1 MNRGLKMSNSSI
13 EQSLEINLDINVEII
28 KKILGSP
35 ADLIIR
41 ESSIGIIENKF
52 AMIYL
57 KGLVNEDQVNNNI
70 LRILEL
76 NKKEIKTDLFD
87 TVYEEMIALTE
98 IKKSQKLN
106 QVIKTI
112 LDGDTVV
119 LLNEYD
125 QAILLGTS
133 GGEFRAIEEPQA
145 ESVIRGSRSGF
156 VESLKTNLALLR
168 REIKDPNLRINTMEV
183 GKHSNQKIAICHIEG
198 RVKPEIVDEVVR
210 RLRTIEIEFA
220 PDSGFIEQWIEDS
233 NLSPFPQILDTERP
247 DRVAYNLIKGK
258 IGIIVEGSPFA
269 LLMPI
274 TIGDSLKSIE
284 DYNQRWLISTLLR
297 FLRFISFYM
306 TLFLPALYVALV
318 SYHPELI
325 PTQLLFTIA
334 ASREGV
340 PFPSLIEALMIALFY
355 EILQE
360 AGTRLPRK
368 IGQTIGIVGGIV
380 IGEIAVQ
387 AGIVTPLMVIA
398 ISLTAISAFT
408 LPNYSLS
415 IGLRVIRFGAIFAAT
430 ILGLYGI
437 ILVFIMIH
445 IHLANLKS
453 IGIPYSAPFAPNYLW
468 DLKNVIIRAP
478 ITTLIK
484 RQPQPFLEPSDGE
497 QKNNEGKDK
506 S

>member
-1 MNRGLKMSNSSI
+1 MFKKKTKVKGTKQTK
-13 EQSLEINLDINVEII
+13 E
-28 KKILGSP
+28 KKIKNNSKTVQNAVLPIRQHIQNSNAIMIKIMVFLIIFSVLNLGLS
-35 ADLIIR
+35 AYFAKNMRDLSERSSSVETARNYVNTWVTDLII
-41 ESSIGIIENKF
+41 SITEGSEFTNVTSLDNCDYAKWRMAFDITDVKKDKEAKAAFDKALELHDEIHL
-52 AMIYL
+52 IYKNNL
-57 KGLVNEDQVNNNI
+57 KVTLQDDPEQGLALVNSI
-70 LRILEL
+70 TA
-76 NKKEIKTDLFD
+76 K
-87 TVYEEMIALTE
+87 YEEFSKNI
-98 IKKSQKLN
+98 
-106 QVIKTI
+106 
-112 LDGDTVV
+112 
-119 LLNEYD
+119 
-125 QAILLGTS
+125 
-133 GGEFRAIEEPQA
+133 
-145 ESVIRGSRSGF
+145 
-156 VESLKTNLALLR
+156 
-168 REIKDPNLRINTMEV
+168 
-183 GKHSNQKIAICHIEG
+183 
-198 RVKPEIVDEVVR
+198 
-210 RLRTIEIEFA
+210 
-220 PDSGFIEQWIEDS
+220 
-233 NLSPFPQILDTERP
+233 
-247 DRVAYNLIKGK
+247 
-258 IGIIVEGSPFA
+258 
-269 LLMPI
+269 
-274 TIGDSLKSIE
+274 KSIE

-340 PFPSLIEALMIALFY
+340 PFPSLIEALIIALFY

-398 ISLTAISAFT
+398 ISLTAIAAFT
-408 LPNYSLS
+408 LPNYSLA
-415 IGLRVIRFGAIFAAT
+415 IGLRVMRFGAIFAAT

-453 IGIPYSAPFAPNYLW
+453 IGIPYSAPFAPNYLG

-478 ITTLIK
+478 ITTLTK
-484 RQPQPFLEPSDGE
+484 QQTQPFLEPADEVEKTNGGSGT
-497 QKNNEGKDK
+497 

>member
-1 MNRGLKMSNSSI
+1 MSSSSTEQRRLEKKLEMN
-13 EQSLEINLDINVEII
+13 VAII
-28 KKILGSP
+28 KKVLGNS
-35 ADLIIR
+35 ADLIVR
-41 ESSIGIIENKF
+41 ESSIGSIENKF

-57 KGLVNEDQVNNNI
+57 KGLVNEEQVNNNI

-76 NKKEIKTDLFD
+76 NKKEIKTNLFN

-98 IKKSQKLN
+98 IEKSQKLDEL
-106 QVIKTI
+106 I
-112 LDGDTVV
+112 LAVLNGDTVF
-119 LLNEYD
+119 LLSECD
-125 QAILLGTS
+125 QAIVLGTS
-133 GGEFRAIEEPQA
+133 GGEFRAIEEPQS

-156 VESLKTNLALLR
+156 VENLKFNIALLR
-168 REIKDPNLRINTMEV
+168 REIKDPNLRIMLIEI
-183 GKHSNQKIAICHIEG
+183 GKHSNQKIAVCYIEG
-198 RVKPEIVDEVVR
+198 QVKSEIVEEVVR
-210 RLRTIEIEFA
+210 RLKTIDIDFA
-220 PDSGFIEQWIEDS
+220 PDSGFVEQWIEDS

-247 DRVAYNLIKGK
+247 DRVAYNLLKGK
-258 IGIIVEGSPFA
+258 VGVIVEGSPFA

-274 TIGDSLKSIE
+274 MIGDSLKSIE
-284 DYNQRWLISTLLR
+284 DYNQRWVISTLLR
-297 FLRFISFYM
+297 ILRFVSFYM

-430 ILGLYGI
+430 VLGLYGI
-437 ILVFIMIH
+437 ILAFIMIH

-468 DLKNVIIRAP
+468 NLENVIIRAP
-478 ITTLIK
+478 ITTLTK
-484 RQPQPFLEPSDGE
+484 RQPPPFLEPTDGE
-497 QKNNEGKDK
+497 QKNNGGKAK

>member
-1 MNRGLKMSNSSI
+1 MSNSSF
-13 EQSLEINLDINVEII
+13 EKSYLEKSLEDNIQTI

-41 ESSIGIIENKF
+41 KSSIGIIEHKF
-52 AMIYL
+52 AMIYM
-57 KGLVNEDQVNNNI
+57 KGLVNEEQVNNNI

-76 NKKEIKTDLFD
+76 NKKDIQGNLFD

-98 IKKSQKLN
+98 IKKSQKLD
-106 QVIKTI
+106 QVIKT
-112 LDGDTVV
+112 LLSGDTVV
-119 LLNEYD
+119 LLDNCD
-125 QAILLGTS
+125 LAIQLGTS
-133 GGEFRAIEEPQA
+133 GGEFRAIEEPQSEA
-145 ESVIRGSRSGF
+145 VIRGSRSGF
-156 VESLKTNLALLR
+156 VENLKFNLALLR
-168 REIKDPNLRINTMEV
+168 REIKDPNLRINMMEV
-183 GKHSNQKIAICHIEG
+183 GKHSNQKVAICHIEG
-198 RVKPEIVDEVVR
+198 QVKQEIVDEVVQ
-210 RLRTIEIEFA
+210 RLKTINVDFA

-247 DRVAYNLIKGK
+247 DRVAYNLLKGK
-258 IGIIVEGSPFA
+258 VSIIVEGSPFA

-274 TIGDSLKSIE
+274 TIGDSLKTIE

-297 FLRFISFYM
+297 FLRFVSFYM

-340 PFPSLIEALMIALFY
+340 PFPSLVEALLIALFY

-398 ISLTAISAFT
+398 I
-408 LPNYSLS
+408 
-415 IGLRVIRFGAIFAAT
+415 
-430 ILGLYGI
+430 
-437 ILVFIMIH
+437 IH
-445 IHLANLKS
+445 HIV
-453 IGIPYSAPFAPNYLW
+453 LW
-468 DLKNVIIRAP
+468 V
-478 ITTLIK
+478 
-484 RQPQPFLEPSDGE
+484 
-497 QKNNEGKDK
+497 
-506 S
+506 

>member
-1 MNRGLKMSNSSI
+1 MSRSSNEPIHLEKNLEMN
-13 EQSLEINLDINVEII
+13 VATI
-28 KKILGSP
+28 KKILGNS

-41 ESSIGIIENKF
+41 KSSIGMIENQF

-57 KGLVNEDQVNNNI
+57 KGIVNEDQVNNNI
-70 LRILEL
+70 LRMLEL
-76 NKKEIKTDLFD
+76 NKKDITKNLFD
-87 TVYEEMIALTE
+87 ALYDEMIALTE
-98 IKKSQKLN
+98 IKKSPKLDS
-106 QVIKTI
+106 II
-112 LDGDTVV
+112 LALLNGDTVV
-119 LLNEYD
+119 LLNNED
-125 QAILLGTS
+125 QALLLGTS
-133 GGEFRAIEEPQA
+133 GGEFRSIEEPQS

-156 VESLKTNLALLR
+156 VENFKFNIALLR
-168 REIKDPNLRINTMEV
+168 RELKNPNLRIDLMEI
-183 GKHSNQKIAICHIEG
+183 GKHSNQKMAICYIEG
-198 RVKPEIVDEVVR
+198 HAKPEIVDEVVR
-210 RLRTIEIEFA
+210 RLKTIDIDFA
-220 PDSGFIEQWIEDS
+220 PDSGFVEQWIEDS

-247 DRVAYNLIKGK
+247 DRVAYNLLKGK
-258 IGIIVEGSPFA
+258 VGVIVEGSPFA

-274 TIGDSLKSIE
+274 TIGDSLKTIE
-284 DYNQRWLISTLLR
+284 DYNQRWLISTVLRLLR
-297 FLRFISFYM
+297 FVSFYM

-325 PTQLLFTIA
+325 PTQLLYSIA

-340 PFPSLIEALMIALFY
+340 PFPSLIEALIIVLFY

-387 AGIVTPLMVIA
+387 AGLVTPLMVIA
-398 ISLTAISAFT
+398 ISLTAIAAFT
-408 LPNYSLS
+408 LPNYSLA

-437 ILVFIMIH
+437 ILVFIVIH

-453 IGIPYSAPFAPNYLW
+453 IGIPYSAPFAPNYLG

-478 ITTLIK
+478 ITTLTK
-484 RQPQPFLEPSDGE
+484 RQTQPFLEPADEE
-497 QKNNEGKDK
+497 QKNNGGH
-506 S
+506 STS

>member
-1 MNRGLKMSNSSI
+1 MSNPSK
-13 EQSLEINLDINVEII
+13 EQNNLEKSLELNVEII
-28 KKILGSP
+28 KKILGNPS
-35 ADLIIR
+35 DLIIR

-52 AMIYL
+52 VMIYL

-76 NKKEIKTDLFD
+76 NKKDIKMNLFD

-98 IKKSQKLN
+98 ISKSKKLN
-106 QVIKTI
+106 QIIKTI
-112 LDGDTVV
+112 LNGDTVV

-133 GGEFRAIEEPQA
+133 GGEFRSIEEPQS

-156 VESLKTNLALLR
+156 VENLKFNLALLR
-168 REIKDPNLRINTMEV
+168 REVKDPNLRINMMEI
-183 GKHSNQKIAICHIEG
+183 GKQSNQKVAICHIEG
-198 RVKPEIVDEVVR
+198 QAKPEIVDEVVR
-210 RLRTIEIEFA
+210 RLKTIEIDFA

-233 NLSPFPQILDTERP
+233 NLSPFPQIIDTERP
-247 DRVAYNLIKGK
+247 DRVAYNLTKGK

-274 TIGDSLKSIE
+274 TIGDSLKTIE
-284 DYNQRWLISTLLR
+284 DYNQRWLISSLLR
-297 FLRFISFYM
+297 ILRFVSFYM
-306 TLFLPALYVALV
+306 TIFLPALYVALV

-334 ASREGV
+334 ASREGL
-340 PFPSLIEALMIALFY
+340 PFPSLIEALVIALFY
-355 EILQE
+355 EILLE
-360 AGTRLPRK
+360 AGTRLPTK
-368 IGQTIGIVGGIV
+368 IGPTIGIVGGIV

-453 IGIPYSAPFAPNYLW
+453 IGIPYSAPFSPNFLW

-478 ITTLIK
+478 ITTLSK
-484 RQPQPFLEPSDGE
+484 RQPQPYLDSDDDRD
-497 QKNNEGKDK
+497 QNNNGGNSKP
-506 S
+506 

>member
-1 MNRGLKMSNSSI
+1 MSSSSI
-13 EQSLEINLDINVEII
+13 EQGYLEKSLESNVNTI
-28 KKILGSP
+28 KKILGNS
-35 ADLIIR
+35 ADLVSR
-41 ESSIGIIENKF
+41 EASIGNIETKF
-52 AMIYL
+52 AMIYI
-57 KGLVNEDQVNNNI
+57 KGLINEEQVNNNI
-70 LRILEL
+70 LRMLEL
-76 NKKEIKTDLFD
+76 NKKEIKTNLFD
-87 TVYEEMIALTE
+87 ALYDEMIALTE
-98 IKKSQKLN
+98 IKKTKQLN
-106 QVIKTI
+106 QIIKAI

-119 LLNEYD
+119 LFSECD
-125 QAILLGTS
+125 QALLLGTS
-133 GGEFRAIEEPQA
+133 GGEFRAIEEPQS

-156 VESLKTNLALLR
+156 VENLKFNLALLR
-168 REIKDPNLRINTMEV
+168 RETKDPNLRINMMEI
-183 GKHSNQKIAICHIEG
+183 GKNSNQKVAICHIEG
-198 RVKPEIVDEVVR
+198 RAKPEVVEEVVR
-210 RLRTIEIEFA
+210 RLKTIEIDFA

-233 NLSPFPQILDTERP
+233 NLSPFPQMLDTERP
-247 DRVAYNLIKGK
+247 DRVAYNLLKGK

-274 TIGDSLKSIE
+274 TIGDSLKTIE
-284 DYNQRWLISTLLR
+284 DYNQRWLISTMLRILR
-297 FLRFISFYM
+297 FVSFYM

-340 PFPSLIEALMIALFY
+340 PFPSLIEALIIALFY

-360 AGTRLPRK
+360 AGTRLPKK

-398 ISLTAISAFT
+398 ISLTALSAFT

-415 IGLRVIRFGAIFAAT
+415 IGLRLMRFGAIFAAT

-445 IHLANLKS
+445 IHMANLKS

-468 DLKNVIIRAP
+468 DLENVIIRAP
-478 ITTLIK
+478 ITTLSK
-484 RQPQPFLEPSDGE
+484 REPQPFLAPADGE
-497 QKNNEGKDK
+497 QNNNEGDGK

>member
-1 MNRGLKMSNSSI
+1 MSNSSF
-13 EQSLEINLDINVEII
+13 EKSYLEKSLEDNIQTI

-41 ESSIGIIENKF
+41 KSSIGIIEHKF
-52 AMIYL
+52 AMIYM
-57 KGLVNEDQVNNNI
+57 KGLVNEEQVNNNI

-76 NKKEIKTDLFD
+76 NKKDIQGNLFN

-98 IKKSQKLN
+98 IKKSQKLD
-106 QVIKTI
+106 QVIKT
-112 LDGDTVV
+112 LLSGDTVV
-119 LLNEYD
+119 LLDNCD
-125 QAILLGTS
+125 LAIQLGTS
-133 GGEFRAIEEPQA
+133 GGEFRAIEEPQSEA
-145 ESVIRGSRSGF
+145 VIRGSRSGF
-156 VESLKTNLALLR
+156 VENLKFNLALLR
-168 REIKDPNLRINTMEV
+168 REIKDPNLRINMMEV
-183 GKHSNQKIAICHIEG
+183 GKHSNQKVAICHIEG
-198 RVKPEIVDEVVR
+198 QVKQEIVDEVVQ
-210 RLRTIEIEFA
+210 RLKTINVDFA

-247 DRVAYNLIKGK
+247 DRVAYNLLKGK
-258 IGIIVEGSPFA
+258 VSIIVEGSPFA

-274 TIGDSLKSIE
+274 TIGDSLKTIE

-297 FLRFISFYM
+297 FLRFVSFYM

-340 PFPSLIEALMIALFY
+340 PFPSLVEALLIALFY

-430 ILGLYGI
+430 LLGLYGI

-453 IGIPYSAPFAPNYLW
+453 IGIPYSAPFAPNHLW
-468 DLKNVIIRAP
+468 DLKNVVIRAP
-478 ITTLIK
+478 ITTLTK
-484 RQPQPFLEPSDGE
+484 RQPQPFLEPMKSK
-497 QKNNEGKDK
+497 QKTNGGKGK

>member
-1 MNRGLKMSNSSI
+1 MSDSSFKK
-13 EQSLEINLDINVEII
+13 SNLEKNLDNNVEII
-28 KKILGSP
+28 KKTLGNP
-35 ADLIIR
+35 GDLVIR
-41 ESSIGIIENKF
+41 ESSIGSIEHKF
-52 AMIYL
+52 AMIYI
-57 KGLVNEDQVNNNI
+57 KGLIDEDLVNNNI
-70 LRILEL
+70 LRMLEL
-76 NKKEIKTDLFD
+76 NKKEIKNDLLN
-87 TVYEEMIALTE
+87 TVYEEMIAVTE
-98 IKKSQKLN
+98 IKKSQKLD
-106 QVIKTI
+106 QVIKTL

-119 LLNEYD
+119 LLNECD
-125 QAILLGTS
+125 QAIHLGTS
-133 GGEFRAIEEPQA
+133 GGEFRAIEEPQS
-145 ESVIRGSRSGF
+145 ESVIRGSRTGF
-156 VESLKTNLALLR
+156 VENLKFNLALLR
-168 REIKDPNLRINTMEV
+168 REIKDPNLRINMMEI
-183 GKHSNQKIAICHIEG
+183 GKHSNQKVAICHIEG
-198 RVKPEIVDEVVR
+198 QIKSEIVDEVVQ
-210 RLRTIEIEFA
+210 RLKTIDIDFA

-247 DRVAYNLIKGK
+247 DRVAYNLLKGK
-258 IGIIVEGSPFA
+258 VGIIVEGSPFA

-274 TIGDSLKSIE
+274 TIGDSLKTIE
-284 DYNQRWLISTLLR
+284 DYNQRWFISTSLR
-297 FLRFISFYM
+297 ILRIISFYM

-325 PTQLLFTIA
+325 PTQLLFSIA

-340 PFPSLIEALMIALFY
+340 PFPSLIEALLIALFY

-430 ILGLYGI
+430 LLGLYGI

-453 IGIPYSAPFAPNYLW
+453 IGIPYSAPFASNHLW
-468 DLKNVIIRAP
+468 DLKNVVIRAP
-478 ITTLIK
+478 ITTLTK
-484 RQPQPFLEPSDGE
+484 RQPQPFLEPTDKG
-497 QKNNEGKDK
+497 QNNNGGKGK